1 MNQEKIKDT
10 DLNVDRLENLAKL
23 VVDRWDMES
32 LVQFAQEQV
41 FQDYQYDIDRAV
53 EDAEDYTLEEL
64 DKELKQ
70 RYIIMYE
77 ILIEDVLEAVK
88 LRLRFDDT
96 GEFEK
101 ALLQLLKDK

>member
-64 DKELKQ
+64 DN
-70 RYIIMYE
+70 
-77 ILIEDVLEAVK
+77 
-88 LRLRFDDT
+88 
-96 GEFEK
+96 G
-101 ALLQLLKDK
+101 